1 MESTTTES
9 LIEGSIL
16 VDEVTYAVTEDDLV
30 TDGVVPEGGTC
41 IITTTTDSN
50 IPNEGTIIFTT
61 EPTDP
66 NQNSHNIIATSSATN
81 DGSSS
86 KPLYETILPFTIIPM
101 TAMVPNTT
109 TAANLQN
116 NSTTTT
122 TIRWTYTS
130 GAQVNPN
137 GGIARVRPSSVLA
150 ALLAA
155 NPMIELDRWCKYTNR
170 YTATCHTC
178 ARTFTGVTPKALA
191 THARTAK
198 HRTVFEPLPLA
209 TSSATAVALTTSPTT
224 GATSAA
230 EIARL
235 KKLAA
240 LVARYPDFGLVD
252 ERDLAQNE
260 IFEYE
265 LPPEERHLRVNDLYC
280 KVCRRKLVAA
290 QTR

>member
-30 TDGVVPEGGTC
+30 TEGVVPEGGTC
-41 IITTTTDSN
+41 IITTTDSN
-50 IPNEGTIIFTT
+50 IPNEGTIIFTA
-61 EPTDP
+61 EP
-66 NQNSHNIIATSSATN
+66 NQNNQNIIATSSANN
-81 DGSSS
+81 DGI

-101 TAMVPNTT
+101 TAMIPNT
-109 TAANLQN
+109 AIANQI